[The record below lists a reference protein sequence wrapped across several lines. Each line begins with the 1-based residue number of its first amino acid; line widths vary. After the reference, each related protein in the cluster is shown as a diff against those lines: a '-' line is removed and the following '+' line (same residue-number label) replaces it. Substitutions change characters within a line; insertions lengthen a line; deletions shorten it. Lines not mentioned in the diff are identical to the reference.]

1 MPAARAGVPMAAQ
14 SRGATAQN
22 GTKGFE
28 LLKAK
33 AGSIPVQ
40 EAIAVRAKNVGHL
53 EGGPSH
59 FSFFRL
65 KLRLMFSVVDRERRS
80 SGFVPDFKCRC
91 DRCRY
96 CKIVSRSQCQRM
108 TWMERRSVR
117 YTNNWDAHLW

>member
-1 MPAARAGVPMAAQ
+1 MAAQ

-40 EAIAVRAKNVGHL
+40 EAIAVRAKDVGHL

-59 FSFFRL
+59 FFVFSFKAAADVL
-65 KLRLMFSVVDRERRS
+65 
-80 SGFVPDFKCRC
+80 G
-91 DRCRY
+91 
-96 CKIVSRSQCQRM
+96 
-108 TWMERRSVR
+108 
-117 YTNNWDAHLW
+117 AG

>member
-1 MPAARAGVPMAAQ
+1 MAAQ

-33 AGSIPVQ
+33 AGSIPIQ

-65 KLRLMFSVVDRERRS
+65 KLRRMFSVLDRERLS
-80 SGFVPDFKCRC
+80 SGLLTACKCRC
-91 DRCRY
+91 DSCRY
-96 CKIVSRSQCQRM
+96 WKVVSRLPSPSS
-108 TWMERRSVR
+108 T
-117 YTNNWDAHLW
+117 